1 MPEEMHFELLRQ
13 GSDVEFGQSIYEPF
27 GIAQVEPL
35 GFGAVSVVS
44 DVCGCVGF
52 VERCRP
58 AQDEYD
64 GFIIAPYTR
73 MAEDVAD
80 STVKIGSEQVEL
92 NEEAQSRA
100 VAEAISN
107 ALRGG
112 KRTRQARLR
121 NGFATASAMSW
132 ERVTTDWLVP
142 VLKRLE

>member
-1 MPEEMHFELLRQ
+1 
-13 GSDVEFGQSIYEPF
+13 
-27 GIAQVEPL
+27 
-35 GFGAVSVVS
+35 
-44 DVCGCVGF
+44 
-52 VERCRP
+52 
-58 AQDEYD
+58 
-64 GFIIAPYTR
+64 

-121 NGFATASAMSW
+121 NGFSTASAMSW